1 MLDLMSRI
9 YKKPRLIVVDII
21 LLNLALLV
29 SFFMRFD
36 AAWDSYFNY
45 SYIIVITVIG
55 LIILYF
61 SNLYNKMW
69 QYASIGELLSI
80 VKVSVVINLTLVLYV
95 YFTRTGFP
103 RSVLLINFL
112 VDVFILGVSRFGLRL
127 LRERLIANVQKDI
140 NTRVL
145 IVGAGDAAEILIREM
160 NKHTELGRFIV
171 GLIDDDPAKANLE
184 IHGKKVLGNRYDIPG
199 ILEEYNIDEV
209 VIAIPSAQG
218 KEVKGI
224 FELCAKDG
232 VKVNIVPGMYEII
245 NGDVN
250 LSQIREVKVEDL
262 LGREQVKLNNRVIAE
277 HVENKTVLVTGAG
290 GSIGSELCRQIARFN
305 PGRLLMLDIYENNLY
320 FLDLELKEKYKE
332 LEFEPI
338 IGSIRDRDKLR
349 YLFAKYQPDLVF
361 HAAAHKHVP
370 LMEHNPEEAVNNN
383 IFGTRNLIEVADEF
397 SVERFVLISTD
408 KAVNPTNVMGA
419 TKRVAEMFIQTIN
432 KESKTKF
439 MAVRFG
445 NVLGSH
451 GSVIPLFKK
460 QIAGGG
466 PVTVTHKDVI
476 RYFMTIPEA
485 VQLVIQAGS
494 IGQGGEVFVLDM
506 GEPVRIIDLAKDL
519 IKLSG
524 LKLGEDIDIEITG
537 LRPGEKLFEE
547 LLNDDENHVA
557 TEHDRISITRL
568 EEIDIVKLDRA
579 MKKLELIVRTGDT
592 AGIIKLLVDL
602 VGTYKPNRDNIREL
616 VFNRKKLSISGEQ
629 FKAEEEV
636 AISRE

>member
-1 MLDLMSRI
+1 MLDIMSRL
-9 YKKPRLIVVDII
+9 YKKPRLIIVDIV
-21 LLNLALLV
+21 LLNLSLIV

-36 AAWDSYFNY
+36 ASWTSYFNY

-55 LIILYF
+55 IIVLYF

-69 QYASIGELLSI
+69 QYASIGELFSI
-80 VKVSVVINLTLVLYV
+80 VKVSVLINLILVLYV
-95 YFTRTGFP
+95 FFSRTSFP
-103 RSVLLINFL
+103 RSVILINFL
-112 VDVFILGVSRFGLRL
+112 VDIFILGSSRFGLRL
-127 LRERLIANVQKDI
+127 LKEHLMGSKQKHN

-145 IVGAGDAAEILIREM
+145 IVGAGDAGEILIREM
-160 NKHTELGRFIV
+160 NKHTELGRHIV

-184 IHGKKVLGNRYDIPG
+184 IHGKKVLGNRYDIPE
-199 ILEEYNIDEV
+199 ILEEYRVDEV
-209 VIAIPSAQG
+209 VIAIPSARG
-218 KEVKGI
+218 KEIKGI
-224 FELCAKDG
+224 FELCAKDD
-232 VKVNIVPGMYEII
+232 VKVNIVPGMYEIL

-305 PGRLLMLDIYENNLY
+305 PQRLLMLDIYENNLY

-349 YLFAKYQPDLVF
+349 YLFAKYKPDVVF

-370 LMEHNPEEAVNNN
+370 LMEHNPEEAVSNN

-460 QIAGGG
+460 QIAQGG

-494 IGQGGEVFVLDM
+494 IGQGGEVFVLNM
-506 GEPVRIIDLAKDL
+506 GEPVKIIDLAKDL

-524 LKLGEDIDIEITG
+524 LRLGDDIDIEITG
-537 LRPGEKLFEE
+537 LRPGEKLYEE
-547 LLNDDENHVA
+547 LLHDDEDNVA
-557 TEHDRISITRL
+557 TEHARISITHL
-568 EEIDIVKLDRA
+568 EEIDIVKLDKA
-579 MKKLELIVRTGDT
+579 MKKLELIVRNGDR

-616 VFNRKKLSISGEQ
+616 VFDRDMLGMN
-629 FKAEEEV
+629 EEELKV
-636 AISRE
+636 EDEIASSRE